1 MPNVVLHQWDMSPYC
16 NKVRRMLRHKGVAYS
31 VINYNGLMAAQAS
44 KLSAVGKL
52 PVLDWDGERIQD
64 SSAIAHFLDRK
75 VPTKRLYPEEPT
87 ALANARFWEDWAG
100 QSLYFYE
107 IYFRMLD
114 PVARER
120 ALDLICEGRPRWERV
135 VLSAVFKRRYP
146 KKLKAQGLATYPKA
160 EVERL
165 FFERLDDL
173 EVLLE
178 DRDFLVGAAPCIAD
192 FSVAAQLDEIVR
204 TCDLAPRILAYP
216 RIKAWLG
223 RC

>member
-16 NKVRRMLRHKGVAYS
+16 NKVRRILKHKGIDYS
-31 VINYNGLMAAQAS
+31 VVNYNGLMAAQAS

-64 SSAIAHFLDRK
+64 SSKIALFLDRK
-75 VPTKRLYPEEPT
+75 IPAKPLYPTERR
-87 ALANARFWEDWAG
+87 ALADVRLWEDWAG

-114 PVARER
+114 PVPRER
-120 ALDLICEGRPRWERV
+120 ALDLICEGRPRWERS
-135 VLSAVFKRRYP
+135 VLNFVFKRRYP
-146 KKLKAQGLATYPKA
+146 KKLKAQGLATYPKE
-160 EVERL
+160 EVERM
-165 FFERLDDL
+165 FFERLDDI

-178 DRDFLVGAAPCIAD
+178 GREFLVGDAPTIAD
-192 FSVAAQLDEIVR
+192 YSVVSQLDEIIR

-216 RIKAWLG
+216 RIRAWME